1 MSHRCGLAPHEAEER
16 QFVRLMRYSLCLS
29 RPLPQGTMTTL
40 MHDDAELVR
49 TSLGG
54 DREAFGAIVSR
65 YQSLVCAVT
74 YSGTG
79 SLAASED
86 VAQETF
92 ITAWKRLNRLSD
104 PSKLRPWLCGIARNL
119 ANNYRRRTAS
129 AMSNLESAGE
139 QPAPGPTPHE
149 QAVNREEERM
159 VWDALEAL
167 PEQYREP
174 LILFYREGQSAERVA
189 DELGLSPD
197 ATRQRLSRGRTLLRE
212 QVAALVETA
221 LVRSAPGR
229 AFTTS
234 VIAMLPAMKVSA
246 TAATLGSTAVKGTAA
261 AKAAA
266 SMGVAGAIAG
276 PFLGLLGALVGLFGG
291 WAGTRASIRNTHSPR
306 ERQFV
311 VSLSKIVWAFAL
323 LFTLAQGAIIW
334 VATHYWRSQPTLVV
348 ITVIVIMASYAA
360 GLVSLIIWG
369 NRRQRLIRAQETP
382 DLAIRAG
389 RLIEFRSRSFL
400 GLPLLHVVSGK
411 MVDGKVVPAKGWIAI
426 GDQAHGILFAAGGI
440 AVGAISCG
448 GVSFGLISLGGISI
462 GALSLGG
469 FALGIYAL
477 GGGAIGYIA
486 AGGAAL
492 ALHAGVGGLAIARD
506 FALGGMAIAAH
517 TNDAAARDFFAH
529 GGIVQSLF
537 RFLMKPWAELCV
549 LLWVLVTLLWQRAL
563 LLKNN
568 Q

>member
-1 MSHRCGLAPHEAEER
+1 
-16 QFVRLMRYSLCLS
+16 MRYSLCLS
-29 RPLPQGTMTTL
+29 RPLPQAIMTTL
-40 MHDDAELVR
+40 IHDDAELVR

-92 ITAWKRLNRLSD
+92 ITAWQRLNRLAD

-129 AMSNLESAGE
+129 ITSNLESAGE

-149 QAVNREEERM
+149 QAVNREEETM
-159 VWDALEAL
+159 VWNALEAL

-189 DELGLSPD
+189 DELGLSHD

-221 LVRSAPGR
+221 LARSAPSR

-234 VIAMLPAMKVSA
+234 VIAALPALKVSA

-266 SMGVAGAIAG
+266 SMGIAGAIIG
-276 PFLGLLGALVGLFGG
+276 PFVGLLGGLVGLCGG
-291 WAGTRASIRNTHSPR
+291 WVGTRASIRNTHSQR

-311 VSLSKIVWAFAL
+311 VGLSKIVWIFAISFTVAESAAVWLGIRYWQSHPLVIATAIIAL
-323 LFTLAQGAIIW
+323 LVT
-334 VATHYWRSQPTLVV
+334 YS
-348 ITVIVIMASYAA
+348 A
-360 GLVSLIIWG
+360 GLLFLIIWG
-369 NRRQRLIRAQETP
+369 NRRQRLIRTEETP
-382 DLAIRAG
+382 NLPASPG
-389 RLIEFRSRSFL
+389 QPFEYRSKSFL
-400 GLPLLHVVSGK
+400 GVPMLHVVSGK
-411 MVDGKVVPAKGWIAI
+411 MVDGKMVIARGWIAI

-469 FALGIYAL
+469 LAIGIDAL
-477 GGGAIGYIA
+477 GGCAIGYIA
-486 AGGAAL
+486 AGGGAFAWHAAY
-492 ALHAGVGGLAIARD
+492 GGLAIAHD
-506 FALGGMAIAAH
+506 FALGGQAMAAHANDAIARNYL
-517 TNDAAARDFFAH
+517 TR
-529 GGIVQSLF
+529 GTVVTSLF
-537 RFLMKPWAELCV
+537 RFLIKPWTELCLLAWV
-549 LLWVLVTLLWQRAL
+549 LLAMLWQRGYQP
-563 LLKNN
+563 KDK
-568 Q
+568 